1 MRTPRPQSAEPFV
14 DPAED
19 AASQAGLAL
28 APAVEAIARELRQRH
43 VEQRQAESDQ
53 ATTTKVA
60 KWRAGKFCP
69 LGGRHKVKV
78 TPC

>member
-1 MRTPRPQSAEPFV
+1 MRRTPRPQSAEPYV

-19 AASQAGLAL
+19 AASMAGLAL
-28 APAVEAIARELRQRH
+28 APAVEAIARELRRQH
-43 VEQRQAESDQ
+43 VEQRQAETNE

-69 LGGRHKVKV
+69 LGGRHKVRR
-78 TPC
+78 TT

>member
-1 MRTPRPQSAEPFV
+1 MGGCPGGAAV
-14 DPAED
+14 AED
-19 AASQAGLAL
+19 AASPAWLAL

-43 VEQRQAESDQ
+43 VEQRQAETNE

>member
-1 MRTPRPQSAEPFV
+1 MRTPRPQSAEPYV
-14 DPAED
+14 EPAED

-43 VEQRQAESDQ
+43 VEQRQAETNE
-53 ATTTKVA
+53 ATATKVA
-60 KWRAGKFCP
+60 KWRRGKFCP

>member
-1 MRTPRPQSAEPFV
+1 MRTPRPQSAEPWV

-28 APAVEAIARELRQRH
+28 APAVEAIARELRRQH

-60 KWRAGKFCP
+60 KWRRGEFCP